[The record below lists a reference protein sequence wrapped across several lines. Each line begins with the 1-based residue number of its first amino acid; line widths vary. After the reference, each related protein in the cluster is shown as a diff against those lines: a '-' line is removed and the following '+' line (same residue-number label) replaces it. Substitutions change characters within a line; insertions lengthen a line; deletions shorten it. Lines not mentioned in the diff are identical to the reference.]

1 MSMGRKLGTL
11 LGLDGSVKAEKLP
24 SGGGSGGVT
33 VYADLIALSAVV
45 GTAGDM
51 ALVQDINKMFVYT
64 GTGWFVIATVTNGT
78 PSAISG
84 VDGSYSLSTDGTPTV
99 ITAVST
105 DPEGFPLTWN
115 YAVTTGSLGSTATVS
130 QVDNVFTITPSA
142 NEVDAGGFSIT
153 FSVTDG
159 VTGLLTN
166 LSQFSLDFFTELTCY
181 MWGAGGAGGYAGD
194 GTGGGGGSAVGVF
207 KLESPYSVVVG
218 EGGNSRAASAGV
230 GPSVVGG
237 GGYTGNLGY
246 GGGGGGY
253 TGVFLGSVS
262 HANSVLIAGGGGGA
276 SYEGRDGGAGGGSD
290 GIAGENALSAGGGG
304 GSQVSGGSSPS
315 NAGSALLGGSSGSEG
330 DGGGSGGGGGGYYGG
345 GAGSNLNPGSAG
357 GGGSGYFE
365 PSINATLYG
374 GSGTTS
380 GNNAEPL
387 WTGFGTGGS
396 AGNNPGQPGGVI
408 FKYFGSV
415 IATGG
420 TITNDGTYTYH
431 TFTSSG
437 TLASYDAPAGFLDFS
452 YPEANTTIDNYSHI
466 VSFPGPGSGSPSWVF
481 DGTQLVMQQNGSYD
495 VGFYRPFNC
504 ISGTTYTF
512 TLDIAN
518 FPSGK
523 RTIFRIY
530 DDVPGVASGSDIT
543 GEILAAGTSSRT
555 WTANFTGTAYV
566 MWRSVTTN
574 TVGTYYINSFDISPY

>member
-64 GTGWFVIATVTNGT
+64 GTGWFVIATVTNAAPSPIANVSNAYALDTTAGT
-78 PSAISG
+78 A
-84 VDGSYSLSTDGTPTV
+84 TV
-99 ITAVST
+99 ITASST
-105 DPEGFPLTWN
+105 DPEGLPLTWS
-115 YAVTTGSLGSTATVS
+115 YSVTSGSLGSTATVS
-130 QVDNVFTITPSA
+130 QVDNVFTITPSI
-142 NEVDAGGFSIT
+142 DDTQGGEFSIT

-159 VTGLLTN
+159 ANGLVTKVT
-166 LSQFSLDFFTELTCY
+166 QFVLDFNSYKWHFGTANTLSTAPAYFHVETTNTLDQNLGQEWTVETFVNFTSLTDY
-181 MWGAGGAGGYAGD
+181 TNNINFIMSSTTGFGAFYNNWWFG
-194 GTGGGGGSAVGVF
+194 
-207 KLESPYSVVVG
+207 
-218 EGGNSRAASAGV
+218 
-230 GPSVVGG
+230 VVGG
-237 GGYTGNLGY
+237 FFKMGVETASVVSSIPAVIDTWYHLAVSKTSTHTYFYVDGILAHTHVGSWGSSSAHNGISIGTYLPIQSGLGWAEKYGLSAYIKEMRMIGGTALYD
-246 GGGGGGY
+246 
-253 TGVFLGSVS
+253 GSNFTTPTAHPIVS
-262 HANSVLIAGGGGGA
+262 GTVAALA
-276 SYEGRDGGAGGGSD
+276 YEGILEDASNTSKVLQTWGTF
-290 GIAGENALSAGGGG
+290 E
-304 GSQVSGGSSPS
+304 SSS
-315 NAGSALLGGSSGSEG
+315 NA
-330 DGGGSGGGGGGYYGG
+330 
-345 GAGSNLNPGSAG
+345 
-357 GGGSGYFE
+357 
-365 PSINATLYG
+365 
-374 GSGTTS
+374 
-380 GNNAEPL
+380 
-387 WTGFGTGGS
+387 
-396 AGNNPGQPGGVI
+396 V
-408 FKYFGSV
+408 
-415 IATGG
+415 
-420 TITNDGTYTYH
+420 
-431 TFTSSG
+431 
-437 TLASYDAPAGFLDFS
+437 AGFLDFS